1 MNETIKQ
8 KLCKNVILIEQL
20 YKLDRNE
27 KQQII
32 KELLKDKSQ
41 RQLAKELNI
50 PHSTIHDWVSLRQNN
65 TETDTHISFMMF
77 YRKIKSLRPEDI
89 TDWGRIEMIK
99 EKLEELLNSRIKIQ
113 TELQ

>member
-1 MNETIKQ
+1 MKQTIKQ

-27 KQQII
+27 KQEII

-65 TETDTHISFMMF
+65 KEAEIHISMSMF
-77 YRKIKSLRPEDI
+77 YRKIKHLTPEDI